1 MNLVKIGIDF
11 SINKPAMT
19 ILYNGQYRFA
29 AWPLRI
35 SQKHIELYQ
44 KYNVDIFNRDLDELK
59 KKEMTSSELTLTH
72 VVRSLDLARL
82 IIDYIQQ
89 FITENVDDDGYK
101 IVIATEGLSFGSSGN
116 ATLDLAS
123 YKSVLLSKIYQNYSA
138 RLLGLFTYP
147 PISLKSIAG
156 CATKDKIKD
165 KNAMIHAFGE
175 EYIDHPFRQA
185 ISDGMFMAKANHI
198 KCVDD
203 IVDSYFALKTLMLR
217 ESF

>member
-1 MNLVKIGIDF
+1 MNLIKIGIDF
-11 SINKPAMT
+11 SINKPAIT
-19 ILYNGQYRFA
+19 ILYNDQYRFA

-35 SQKHIELYQ
+35 SQKYIELYQ
-44 KYNVDIFNRDLDELK
+44 KYNVDIFNRNLNELK
-59 KKEMTSSELTLTH
+59 KKELTSSELTLTH
-72 VVRSLDLARL
+72 IVRSLDLARL
-82 IIDYIQQ
+82 ITDYIHS
-89 FITENVDDDGYK
+89 FIIKNVDGDDYK
-101 IVIATEGLSFGSSGN
+101 IVIATEGLSFGSAGN

-123 YKSVLLSKIYQNYSA
+123 YKSVFLSKIFENYSD

-165 KNAMIHAFGE
+165 KNAMISAFE
-175 EYIDHPFRQA
+175 QENINHPFRHA
-185 ISDGMFMAKANHI
+185 LSAGEFTAKTNHV

-203 IVDSYFALKTLMLR
+203 IVDSYFALKTLLLR